1 MKRFIAIAKGR
12 VQKVGYRELI
22 YTETFEKDISGYVK
36 NLNTGEVEIV
46 AEGSEPDL
54 VDLISKINIIRYPIA
69 VKSFTLKWEKATGK
83 YSSFDIIRGK
93 IQEEIFERM
102 DYAGTVMHETLEIS
116 KSTLEISKTNLQLQ
130 HKMLDKQDQML
141 DKQDQMLDKQDQM
154 LNKQDQMLNKQ
165 DQMLDKQ
172 DQALQIGKEMKEEI
186 VGLRKDTGKY
196 LDEEFLE
203 IKKKLISIEDALVR
217 AGIQV

>member
-12 VQKVGYRELI
+12 VQKVGYRDLI

-83 YSSFDIIRGK
+83 YSSFDIIRGD
-93 IQEEIFERM
+93 IQEEIFERI
-102 DYAGTVMHETLEIS
+102 DYAGRVMHE
-116 KSTLEISKTNLQLQ
+116 TLEISKTNLQLQ
-130 HKMLDKQDQML
+130 HKML
-141 DKQDQMLDKQDQM
+141 
-154 LNKQDQMLNKQ
+154 N
-165 DQMLDKQ
+165 KQ

-186 VGLRKDTGKY
+186 VGLRKDTRKY

-217 AGIQV
+217 AGIQVWIQAQIVTGSDIFLDLLQI

>member
-1 MKRFIAIAKGR
+1 
-12 VQKVGYRELI
+12 
-22 YTETFEKDISGYVK
+22 VK

-69 VKSFTLKWEKATGK
+69 VKSFTIKWEKATGK
-83 YSSFDIIRGK
+83 YSSFDIIRGD
-93 IQEEIFERM
+93 IQEEIFERI
-102 DYAGTVMHETLEIS
+102 DYAGRVMHETLEIS

-141 DKQDQMLDKQDQM
+141 DKQDQMLDKQDQ
-154 LNKQDQMLNKQ
+154 
-165 DQMLDKQ
+165 
-172 DQALQIGKEMKEEI
+172 ALQIGKEMKEEI
-186 VGLRKDTGKY
+186 VGLRKDTRKY

>member
-12 VQKVGYRELI
+12 VQKVGYRDLI

-83 YSSFDIIRGK
+83 YSSFDIIRGD
-93 IQEEIFERM
+93 IQEEIFERI
-102 DYAGTVMHETLEIS
+102 DYAGRVMHETLEIS

-130 HKMLDKQDQML
+130 HKML
-141 DKQDQMLDKQDQM
+141 
-154 LNKQDQMLNKQ
+154 N
-165 DQMLDKQ
+165 KQ

-186 VGLRKDTGKY
+186 VGLRKDTRKY

-217 AGIQV
+217 AGIQVWIQAQIVTGSDIFLDLLQI

>member
-1 MKRFIAIAKGR
+1 
-12 VQKVGYRELI
+12 
-22 YTETFEKDISGYVK
+22 VK

-83 YSSFDIIRGK
+83 YSSFDIIRGD
-93 IQEEIFERM
+93 IQEEIFERI
-102 DYAGTVMHETLEIS
+102 DYAGRVMHETLEIS

-141 DKQDQMLDKQDQM
+141 DKQDQ
-154 LNKQDQMLNKQ
+154 
-165 DQMLDKQ
+165 
-172 DQALQIGKEMKEEI
+172 ALQIGKEMKEEI
-186 VGLRKDTGKY
+186 VGLRKDTRKY